1 MEKGQ
6 GGKRKGKGEGERE
19 SEEKTEKGK
28 RKRKKKRGEYFNS
41 LFEVN
46 IFFHFT
52 LEDRDSILIVGT
64 IGGIQFKERG
74 YFDKNITK

>member
-1 MEKGQ
+1 M
-6 GGKRKGKGEGERE
+6 KRKQRKERE
-19 SEEKTEKGK
+19 KEK
-28 RKRKKKRGEYFNS
+28 GEYFNS